1 MAQRTEMIS
10 RCHTGEERAELER
23 KFPVAHA
30 WTLLLQK
37 QLRREA
43 VPAKCPDEM
52 KREQE
57 YPGF

>member
-1 MAQRTEMIS
+1 MIS